1 MANLLPIVKYGRAKK
16 VTLGKLVDTSRK
28 VMKKRRMSPEAS
40 CVGM

>member
-1 MANLLPIVKYGRAKK
+1 MANLLPIVKYGRVKK
-16 VTLGKLVDTSRK
+16 VTLGKLVDTNRK